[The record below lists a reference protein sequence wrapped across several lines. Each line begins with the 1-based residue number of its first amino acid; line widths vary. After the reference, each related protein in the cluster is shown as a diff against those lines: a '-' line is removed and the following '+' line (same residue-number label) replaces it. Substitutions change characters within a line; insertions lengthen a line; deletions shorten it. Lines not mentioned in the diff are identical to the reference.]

1 MSGYYAAGGPPPPQG
16 GYGQPRKSPS
26 SFLRQHLL
34 IHRAQLLNKAMAS
47 LLVSIRKRDER
58 RHTSSRLTTFQHTH
72 SKATVNLAT
81 AHHQASSSREATAD
95 LPKVLHPANSV
106 AILSRATHHLRNITL
121 DLARN
126 IQASTAHH
134 LQASTARLLDILP
147 DSMVHRL
154 QVLPPD
160 STSRQLLISKHLQD
174 LQHRQALA
182 TFLAKSRT
190 STCLARQTSSAKP

>member
-1 MSGYYAAGGPPPPQG
+1 MSGYYGVGGPPPPQG
-16 GYGQPRKSPS
+16 GYGQRRKSSPS
-26 SFLRQHLL
+26 FIRYHLL
-34 IHRAQLLNKAMAS
+34 IHGAQLLNKAMAS

-58 RHTSSRLTTFQHTH
+58 RHTSSRLTIFQHTH

-81 AHHQASSSREATAD
+81 ALHQASSSREATEV
-95 LPKVLHPANSV
+95 LLKVLHPVNSV
-106 AILSRATHHLRNITL
+106 VILSRATHRLRNT
-121 DLARN
+121 
-126 IQASTAHH
+126 QASMVHH
-134 LQASTARLLDILP
+134 PLVRLVSTARLLDLLP

-154 QVLPPD
+154 QVLLPD

-174 LQHRQALA
+174 LQHRPALA